1 MTFKNGDSVEV
12 DAFGANAFVVAKKAM
27 EAGLGE
33 VTKETIDKA
42 VVCKVNGQEWDLSR
56 PLEENCTIEFFT
68 FEDPEGKHVFWH
80 SSAHLLGQALE
91 ERFSTKLNIGPATES
106 NFFYDSLLPDAKQ
119 VTIDDAKTCEPLV
132 NGYIKKKQQFQ
143 RLEVTPEQAMQ
154 MFEYNPFKVAIIQKV
169 PKDEK
174 ITLYRCGN
182 LVDLCR
188 GPHLPNAGYVKAF
201 KVRSVSSSFA
211 DGTATG
217 QVLQRVYGISFPT
230 KDLMAEYDKFL
241 AEAEKR
247 DHRNIA
253 KQQELFFFHP
263 YSPGSAF
270 WLPHGFRIYRTLMEF
285 MRKEYR
291 ARGYTEVLT
300 PNIFSSKLWEVSGH
314 WDHYKDNMF
323 TFKCED
329 QIMGLKPM
337 NCPGHCLL
345 FQNRARS
352 YKELPL
358 RIAEFGVLHRNELS
372 GALHGLTRVRRFQQD
387 DSHIFCRVSQI
398 KQEVEGVL
406 DLVKK
411 VYSIFNMPL
420 ELELST
426 RPEDFMGEIEVWN
439 KAEKELQ
446 EILDA
451 SGYKWKLNPGDGA
464 FYGPKIDIHVQDALK
479 RTHQC
484 ATIQLDFQL
493 PKQFKLTYVTEQ
505 SGVYE
510 QPVMVHRAVFGS
522 MERFIGILTEHTAG
536 KWPLWI
542 SPRQVMIVPVV
553 DRVLDYAKKV
563 RDQIFNAGY
572 YVDVDD
578 GPNLMKKKIMEAQ
591 VAQYNYILIIGQD
604 EMDKQ
609 QINVRKRD
617 SQATT
622 SMSVEDFIADLN
634 KQVAEYK

>member
-56 PLEENCTIEFFT
+56 PLEVNCTIEFFS

-211 DGTATG
+211 DGTSTG

-230 KDLMAEYDKFL
+230 KDLMAEYEKFL

-270 WLPHGFRIYRTLMEF
+270 WLPHGFRIYRALMEF

-553 DRVLDYAKKV
+553 DRVLDYAKKI

-622 SMSVEDFIADLN
+622 AMTVDDFIADLN

>member
-56 PLEENCTIEFFT
+56 PLEENCTIEFFS

-211 DGTATG
+211 DGTSTG

-230 KDLMAEYDKFL
+230 KDLMAEYEKFL

-270 WLPHGFRIYRTLMEF
+270 WLPHGFRIYRALMEF

-426 RPEDFMGEIEVWN
+426 RPEVFMGEIEVWN

-553 DRVLDYAKKV
+553 DRVLDYAKKI

-622 SMSVEDFIADLN
+622 AMTVDDFIADLN

>member
-1 MTFKNGDSVEV
+1 
-12 DAFGANAFVVAKKAM
+12 M

-56 PLEENCTIEFFT
+56 PLEENCTIEFFS

-211 DGTATG
+211 DGTSTG

-230 KDLMAEYDKFL
+230 KDLMAEYEKFL

-270 WLPHGFRIYRTLMEF
+270 WLPHGFRIYRALMEF

-553 DRVLDYAKKV
+553 DRVLDYAKKI

-622 SMSVEDFIADLN
+622 AMTVDDFIADLN

>member
-56 PLEENCTIEFFT
+56 PLEENCTIEFFS

-211 DGTATG
+211 DGTSTG

-230 KDLMAEYDKFL
+230 KDLMAEYEKFL

-270 WLPHGFRIYRTLMEF
+270 WLPHGFRIYRALMEF

-553 DRVLDYAKKV
+553 DRVLDYAKKI

-622 SMSVEDFIADLN
+622 AMTVDDFIADLN